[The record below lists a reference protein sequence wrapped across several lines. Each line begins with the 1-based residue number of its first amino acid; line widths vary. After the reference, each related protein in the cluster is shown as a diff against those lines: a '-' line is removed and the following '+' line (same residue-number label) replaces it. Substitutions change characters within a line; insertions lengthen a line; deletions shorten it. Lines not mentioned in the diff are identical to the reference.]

1 MLLEGI
7 IAILIIGFPT
17 IVAILNAIGSLID
30 KHKETKKIKE
40 EFPIIKSKLNYANEE
55 IKKLTAQN
63 EEEIRKLTAQNE
75 ELSKFKNNVIT
86 IQQEF
91 IKSSTSNLSAI
102 PYMASILA
110 DYETYGIEILAQK
123 LDWGCSVERAKKVLS
138 IREIK
143 KSTQQMIEQNLE
155 SKYQLAYLLELF
167 PNLQDIIETDY
178 NNLPTIKLDELAEEY
193 DKSRDWLSK
202 EEYQQLNSIERNQLA
217 LDRYKESHNK
227 SKWQIG
233 RDYELYVGYL
243 LTQKGYD
250 VDFFGS
256 YMGLEDLGRDL
267 IAKKQN
273 SIVIIQ
279 CKYWSK
285 LKQIHEKHILQLYG
299 TVMSYCIENNVL
311 LSNVKGFLITNIS
324 LSEVAKKMSKLLNI
338 EYVEN
343 LEKGDYPCIK
353 CNINYD
359 KFGIRTK
366 IYHLPFDQKYDVTK
380 IDKKGE
386 FYAMTVREAEE
397 AGFRRSFRWYGS
409 N

>member
-1 MLLEGI
+1 MEIVVIYVIGICLAALYGIYTLIRNMIDGHKENKKI
-7 IAILIIGFPT
+7 IA
-17 IVAILNAIGSLID
+17 
-30 KHKETKKIKE
+30 
-40 EFPIIKSKLNYANEE
+40 EFPKLQKNNSE
-55 IKKLTAQN
+55 IQSELFRAKQQISELN
-63 EEEIRKLTAQNE
+63 AQNE
-75 ELSKFKNNVIT
+75 ELTKFKNNVSE
-86 IQQEF
+86 IQSEF
-91 IKSSTSNLSAI
+91 INASVSNLSAI

-123 LDWGCSVERAKKVLS
+123 LDWGSSVERAKKVMS

-143 KSTQQMIEQNLE
+143 KATRQMIEQNLE
-155 SKYQLAYLLELF
+155 SKYQLDYLLGLF

-178 NNLPTIKLDELAEEY
+178 NNLPTIKLEELAEEY

-202 EEYQQLNSIERNQLA
+202 EEYQQLNSVERNQLA

-233 RDYELYVGYL
+233 RDYELFVGYL
-243 LTQKGYD
+243 MTKEGYD

-267 IAKKQN
+267 IAKKGN
-273 SIVIIQ
+273 RIVIVQ

-299 TVMSYCIENNVL
+299 TVMSYCIENNVS

-324 LSEVAKKMSKLLNI
+324 LSEVAKKMAKLLNI
-338 EYVEN
+338 EYVEYV
-343 LEKGDYPCIK
+343 EKGDYPCIK

-359 KFGIRTK
+359 GYGFNTK
-366 IYHLPFDQKYDVTK
+366 IYHLPFDQKYDETK

-386 FYAMTVREAEE
+386 FYAMTVQEAED
-397 AGFRRSFRWYGS
+397 AGFRRAFRWFG
-409 N
+409 ND